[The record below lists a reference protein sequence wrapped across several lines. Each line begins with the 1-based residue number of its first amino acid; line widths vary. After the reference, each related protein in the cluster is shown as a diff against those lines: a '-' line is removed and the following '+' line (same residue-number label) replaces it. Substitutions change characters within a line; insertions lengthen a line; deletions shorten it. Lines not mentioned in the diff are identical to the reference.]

1 METIMNPYHYIAI
14 AVVVILYCLFL
25 YLGKLP
31 SMESVQ
37 RLATLLD
44 TKGGNIIV
52 LTSLALY
59 FFHDATVMYYVVIDK
74 IKDGTI
80 TADNG
85 IALNGLMFATG
96 AFSGVSGALLKVMS
110 GADPAKGV
118 TTTTATTVTASTET
132 TPAPNPAPT
141 SAPTPAS
148 APVSPSPQQS

>member
-1 METIMNPYHYIAI
+1 MPPYHYLAI
-14 AVVVILYCLFL
+14 AFVIALYSLFL

-31 SMESVQ
+31 SMDSLQ
-37 RLATLLD
+37 RFATVLD

-52 LTSLALY
+52 LVALALY
-59 FFHDATVMYYVVIDK
+59 FFHDAQVMYYIVIDK

-110 GADPAKGV
+110 GQEPKPSNGTTVV
-118 TTTTATTVTASTET
+118 TTSVEA
-132 TPAPNPAPT
+132 T
-141 SAPTPAS
+141 SAPEAKTP
-148 APVSPSPQQS
+148 